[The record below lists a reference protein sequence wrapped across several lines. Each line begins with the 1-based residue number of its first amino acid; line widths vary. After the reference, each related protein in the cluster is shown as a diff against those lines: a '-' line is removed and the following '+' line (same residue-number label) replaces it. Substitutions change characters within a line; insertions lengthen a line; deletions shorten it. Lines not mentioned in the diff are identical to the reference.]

1 MKERIAERKV
11 ETILAYAR
19 RTFGGFEPDEFRP
32 SRPSV
37 SYSIDDWGYEQH
49 GNELIH
55 DLHGKGLEAFRHC
68 TSTDEH
74 VFVVDPY
81 HDAFRVWPHN
91 TRELWFFENGETVL
105 TLGSDYRFGTYST
118 FWRDDGDVFCIFGGD
133 LIAAFLAH
141 PPALLAE
148 PVCRMR

>member
-1 MKERIAERKV
+1 MGMTCSARFEAWA
-11 ETILAYAR
+11 LAAG
-19 RTFGGFEPDEFRP
+19 T
-32 SRPSV
+32 
-37 SYSIDDWGYEQH
+37 
-49 GNELIH
+49 
-55 DLHGKGLEAFRHC
+55 C
-68 TSTDEH
+68 
-74 VFVVDPY
+74 
-81 HDAFRVWPHN
+81 
-91 TRELWFFENGETVL
+91 ETVL